1 MIGCR
6 PLTDPEI
13 GLVLK
18 SFYGRYHHRDRLMFA
33 LGYTTGFRIGEL
45 LSLRVNDVWRHG
57 KLTDH
62 IKVQRRHVKR
72 RRHSRSILMPDVAKY
87 YLEVWLGILALEGA
101 LEPDAPL
108 FPSRKGSGRPIS
120 RTQAY
125 RILRAAFEACELDLD
140 SRGTHTMRKTF
151 ADRMFQTF
159 NQNIFKLQHALG
171 HADAASTLAYLSFDE
186 KELDQAIA
194 TTWSQPTEEL

>member
-6 PLTDPEI
+6 PLSDSEI
-13 GLVLK
+13 RLVLK
-18 SFYGRYHHRDRLMFA
+18 LFYGRYHHRDRLLFV
-33 LGYTTGFRIGEL
+33 LGYSTGFRIGEL
-45 LSLRVNDVWRHG
+45 LSLQVHDVWRHG

-62 IKVQRRHVKR
+62 IRVQRRHVKR
-72 RRHSRSILMPDVAKY
+72 RRHSRSIFMPDIAKH
-87 YLEVWLGILALEGA
+87 YLEIWLGILALAGPLDGET
-101 LEPDAPL
+101 PL

-140 SRGTHTMRKTF
+140 SHGTHTMRKTF

-159 NQNIFKLQHALG
+159 DENIFKLQHALG
-171 HADAASTLAYLSFDE
+171 HASPASTLAYLSFDE
-186 KELDQAIA
+186 AELDQAIA
-194 TTWSQPTEEL
+194 STWSQPTEE